1 MLRESEFELRKVL
14 NNTIMEKKSFLED
27 VRRAVLIVAA
37 AFLMAMNI
45 KSFVRAGDLLPG
57 GFSGLTL
64 LLQQVA
70 KTYGNLDLPY
80 SLINFSLNAI
90 PAIISFKYIGKK
102 FTGYSCLMIV
112 LTGIFTDALSGFQM
126 TNDIL
131 LVAVFGGILNACAI
145 SLCLYANA
153 TSGGT
158 DFIAIFF
165 SEKFGIET
173 WNYIFAG
180 NCIILAIA
188 GYLFGWNEALYS
200 IIFQFTSTQVLHTLY
215 KRYQKQTLLIITS
228 KPDEIYEEIREETNH
243 DATLFKGIGCYKK
256 KECNMLYSVVG
267 KDEIKR
273 ITKKIRQIDKNAFIN
288 TMNTQQL
295 TGRFYQRPND

>member
-1 MLRESEFELRKVL
+1 MKKTSMLDSFKR
-14 NNTIMEKKSFLED
+14 TI
-27 VRRAVLIVAA
+27 LIIAA

-57 GFSGLTL
+57 GFNGLTL
-64 LLQQVA
+64 LLQQIA
-70 KTYGNLDLPY
+70 SHFWNIELSY

-90 PAIISFKYIGKK
+90 PVFISFKYIGKK

-112 LTGIFTDALSGFQM
+112 LTGIFTDVLSGFQM

-145 SLCLYANA
+145 SLCLYAHA

-165 SEKFGIET
+165 SEKFSIET

-180 NCIILAIA
+180 NCIILGIA

-200 IIFQFTSTQVLHTLY
+200 IIFQFTSTQVLHLLY

-228 KPDEIYEEIREETNH
+228 TPDEIYEEIRELTNH

-267 KDEIKR
+267 KDEIKL
-273 ITKKIRQIDKNAFIN
+273 ITKKIRQIDPNAFIN
-288 TMNTQQL
+288 AMNTQQV

>member
-1 MLRESEFELRKVL
+1 MKKNKVL
-14 NNTIMEKKSFLED
+14 DDTKRTVFI
-27 VRRAVLIVAA
+27 IAA

-64 LLQQVA
+64 LIQQIA
-70 KTYGNLDLPY
+70 RHFWGLELSY
-80 SLINFSLNAI
+80 SLINFSLNAV
-90 PAIISFKYIGKK
+90 PVFISFKYIGKK
-102 FTGYSCLMIV
+102 FTGYSCLMII
-112 LTGIFTDALSGFQM
+112 LTGIFTDILSGFQM
-126 TNDIL
+126 TDDIL

-180 NCIILAIA
+180 NCIILLIA

-200 IIFQFTSTQVLHTLY
+200 IIFQFTSTQVLHLLY

-228 KPDEIYEEIREETNH
+228 RPDEIYEQIRENTNH

-256 KECNMLYSVVG
+256 HECNMLYSVVG
-267 KDEIKR
+267 RDEIKT
-273 ITKKIRQIDKNAFIN
+273 ITKKIRQIDPDAFIN

>member
-1 MLRESEFELRKVL
+1 MCLSEAKGMEIIMKK
-14 NNTIMEKKSFLED
+14 NNFSDNIKRT
-27 VRRAVLIVAA
+27 ALIIAA
-37 AFLMAMNI
+37 AFIMAMNI

-64 LLQQVA
+64 LIQQIA
-70 KTYGNLDLPY
+70 KHFFDIDFPY
-80 SLINFSLNAI
+80 SLINYSLNAI
-90 PAIISFKYIGKK
+90 PALISYKYIGKK

-126 TNDIL
+126 TDDVL
-131 LVAVFGGILNACAI
+131 LVSVFGGIVSACAV

-165 SEKFGIET
+165 AEKYGIDT
-173 WNYIFAG
+173 FNYIFAG
-180 NCIILAIA
+180 NCMILMIA
-188 GYLFGWNEALYS
+188 GYLFGWDQALYS

-215 KRYQKQTLLIITS
+215 KRYQKQTLLIITA
-228 KPDEIYEEIREETNH
+228 KPDEIYEEIREETHH

-256 KECNMLYSVVG
+256 QECNMLYSVVG
-267 KDEIKR
+267 RDEMKW
-273 ITKKIRQIDKNAFIN
+273 ITKKIHQIDPDAFIN
-288 TMNTQQL
+288 AMNTQQL
-295 TGRFYQRPND
+295 TGRFYKRPND

>member
-1 MLRESEFELRKVL
+1 MRKTAIL
-14 NNTIMEKKSFLED
+14 DNFK
-27 VRRAVLIVAA
+27 RALLIITA

-64 LLQQVA
+64 LIQQIA
-70 KTYGNLDLPY
+70 KHFWDIDLSY

-90 PAIISFKYIGKK
+90 PAFISFKYIGKK
-102 FTGYSCLMIV
+102 FTWYSCLMIV
-112 LTGIFTDALSGFQM
+112 LTGIFTDVLSGFQM

-145 SLCLYANA
+145 SLCLYAHA

-200 IIFQFTSTQVLHTLY
+200 IIFQFTSTQVLHALY

-243 DATLFKGIGCYKK
+243 DATLFKGIGCYKRQ
-256 KECNMLYSVVG
+256 ECNMLYSVVG
-267 KDEIKR
+267 KDEIKL
-273 ITKKIRQIDKNAFIN
+273 ITRKIKQIDPNAFIN
-288 TMNTQQL
+288 TMNTQQI

>member
-1 MLRESEFELRKVL
+1 MKKNTVL
-14 NNTIMEKKSFLED
+14 DD
-27 VRRAVLIVAA
+27 VRRAVLITAA

-45 KSFVRAGDLLPG
+45 KSFVRAGNLLPG
-57 GFSGLTL
+57 GFNGLTL
-64 LLQQVA
+64 LLQQIA
-70 KTYGNLDLPY
+70 RHFWNIELPY
-80 SLINFSLNAI
+80 SLINFSLNAV
-90 PAIISFKYIGKK
+90 PVFISFKHIGKK

-112 LTGIFTDALSGFQM
+112 LTGLFTDILSGFQM

-131 LVAVFGGILNACAI
+131 LVCVFGGILNACAI
-145 SLCLYANA
+145 SICLYAHA

-165 SEKFGIET
+165 SEKYGIET

-188 GYLFGWNEALYS
+188 GYLFGWDEALYS
-200 IIFQFTSTQVLHTLY
+200 IIFQFTSTQVLHLLY
-215 KRYQKQTLLIITS
+215 RRYQKQTLLIITT
-228 KPDEIYEEIREETNH
+228 KPDEIYEQIRENTNH

-256 KECNMLYSVVG
+256 HECNMLYSVVG
-267 KDEIKR
+267 KDEIKT
-273 ITKKIRQIDKNAFIN
+273 ITKKIRQIDPNAFIN

-295 TGRFYQRPND
+295 TGRFYQKPND

>member
-1 MLRESEFELRKVL
+1 MKKNTVL
-14 NNTIMEKKSFLED
+14 DD
-27 VRRAVLIVAA
+27 VKRTALIIAA

-64 LLQQVA
+64 LIQQIA
-70 KTYGNLDLPY
+70 QHFWNLDLSY

-90 PAIISFKYIGKK
+90 PVFISFKHIGRK

-112 LTGIFTDALSGFQM
+112 LTGIFTDILSGFQM
-126 TNDIL
+126 TNDTL
-131 LVAVFGGILNACAI
+131 LVCVFGGILNACAI
-145 SLCLYANA
+145 SLCLYAHA

-165 SEKFGIET
+165 SEKYGIET

-180 NCIILAIA
+180 NCIILLIA

-200 IIFQFTSTQVLHTLY
+200 IIFQFTSTQVLHSLY

-228 KPDEIYEEIREETNH
+228 KPDEIYEQIRKNTNH
-243 DATLFKGIGCYKK
+243 DATLFKGIGC
-256 KECNMLYSVVG
+256 LSL
-267 KDEIKR
+267 IH
-273 ITKKIRQIDKNAFIN
+273 I
-288 TMNTQQL
+288 
-295 TGRFYQRPND
+295 

>member
-1 MLRESEFELRKVL
+1 MKK
-14 NNTIMEKKSFLED
+14 NTLLDDAK
-27 VRRAVLIVAA
+27 RTALIIAA
-37 AFLMAMNI
+37 SFLMAMNI

-64 LLQQVA
+64 LLQQIA
-70 KTYGNLDLPY
+70 RHFWNFELSY
-80 SLINFSLNAI
+80 SLINFSLNAV
-90 PAIISFKYIGKK
+90 PVIISFKYIGKK
-102 FTGYSCLMIV
+102 FTGYSCLMII
-112 LTGIFTDALSGFQM
+112 LTGIFTDILSGFQM
-126 TNDIL
+126 TDDIL
-131 LVAVFGGILNACAI
+131 LVSVFGGILNAFSI

-165 SEKFGIET
+165 SERYGIET

-180 NCIILAIA
+180 NCIILMIA
-188 GYLFGWNEALYS
+188 GYLFGWEEALYS
-200 IIFQFTSTQVLHTLY
+200 IIFQYTSTQVLHFLY

-228 KPDEIYEEIREETNH
+228 KPDEIYQEIRENTNH

-256 KECNMLYSVVG
+256 QECNMLYSVVG
-267 KDEIKR
+267 RDEIKSV
-273 ITKKIRQIDKNAFIN
+273 IKKTKEIDKNAFIN

>member
-1 MLRESEFELRKVL
+1 MKKNKVL
-14 NNTIMEKKSFLED
+14 DDTKRTVFI
-27 VRRAVLIVAA
+27 IVA

-64 LLQQVA
+64 LIQQIA
-70 KTYGNLDLPY
+70 RHFWNLDLSY
-80 SLINFSLNAI
+80 SLINFSLNAV
-90 PAIISFKYIGKK
+90 PVFISFKYIGRK

-112 LTGIFTDALSGFQM
+112 LTGVFTDILSGFQM
-126 TNDIL
+126 TDDIL

-180 NCIILAIA
+180 NCIILLIA

-200 IIFQFTSTQVLHTLY
+200 IIFQFTSTQVLHLLY

-228 KPDEIYEEIREETNH
+228 RPDEIYQEIRRDTNH
-243 DATLFKGIGCYKK
+243 DATLFKGRCCYKK
-256 KECNMLYSVVG
+256 QECNMLYSVVG
-267 KDEIKR
+267 RDEIKT
-273 ITKKIRQIDKNAFIN
+273 ITKKIRQIDPGAFIN

>member
-1 MLRESEFELRKVL
+1 MK
-14 NNTIMEKKSFLED
+14 KKSFLED
-27 VRRAVLIVAA
+27 ARRAVLIVAA

-70 KTYGNLDLPY
+70 KTFWNLELPY

-90 PAIISFKYIGKK
+90 PAFISYKHIGKK

-228 KPDEIYEEIREETNH
+228 KPDEIYEQIREETNH

>member
-1 MLRESEFELRKVL
+1 MGS
-14 NNTIMEKKSFLED
+14 TIMKKNGFLENI
-27 VRRAVLIVAA
+27 RRTVFIVAA
-37 AFLMAMNI
+37 ALLMAMNI

-70 KTYGNLDLPY
+70 KTYWHLELPY

-90 PAIISFKYIGKK
+90 PAFISYKHIGKK

-131 LVAVFGGILNACAI
+131 LVAVFGGILNACAV

-200 IIFQFTSTQVLHTLY
+200 IIFQFTSTQVLHMLY

-228 KPDEIYEEIREETNH
+228 EPDKIYEEIRYETNH
-243 DATLFKGIGCYKK
+243 DATLFKGMGCYKK

-273 ITKKIRQIDKNAFIN
+273 ITKKIRQIDPNAFIN
-288 TMNTQQL
+288 AMNTQQL

>member
-1 MLRESEFELRKVL
+1 MKK
-14 NNTIMEKKSFLED
+14 NTLLDDTK
-27 VRRAVLIVAA
+27 RTALIITAS
-37 AFLMAMNI
+37 FLMAMNI

-64 LLQQVA
+64 LLQQIA
-70 KTYGNLDLPY
+70 RHFWNLELSY
-80 SLINFSLNAI
+80 SLINFSLNAV
-90 PAIISFKYIGKK
+90 PVIISFKYIGKK
-102 FTGYSCLMIV
+102 FTGYSCLMII
-112 LTGIFTDALSGFQM
+112 LTGIFTDILSGFQM
-126 TNDIL
+126 TDDIL
-131 LVAVFGGILNACAI
+131 LVSVFGGILNAFSI

-165 SEKFGIET
+165 SERYGIET
-173 WNYIFAG
+173 WNYIFAA
-180 NCIILAIA
+180 NCIILMIA
-188 GYLFGWNEALYS
+188 GYLFGWEEALYS
-200 IIFQFTSTQVLHTLY
+200 IIFQYTSTQVLHFLY

-228 KPDEIYEEIREETNH
+228 KPDEIYQEIRENTNH

-256 KECNMLYSVVG
+256 QECNMLYSVVG
-267 KDEIKR
+267 RDEIKSV
-273 ITKKIRQIDKNAFIN
+273 IKKTKEIDKNAFIN

>member
-1 MLRESEFELRKVL
+1 MKKNTVL
-14 NNTIMEKKSFLED
+14 DD
-27 VRRAVLIVAA
+27 VKRTALIIAA

-64 LLQQVA
+64 LIQQIA
-70 KTYGNLDLPY
+70 QHFWNLDLSY

-90 PAIISFKYIGKK
+90 PVFISFKHIGRK

-112 LTGIFTDALSGFQM
+112 LTGIFTDSLSGFQM
-126 TNDIL
+126 TNDTL
-131 LVAVFGGILNACAI
+131 LVCVFGGILNACAI
-145 SLCLYANA
+145 SLCLYAHA

-165 SEKFGIET
+165 SEKYGIET

-180 NCIILAIA
+180 NCIILLIA

-200 IIFQFTSTQVLHTLY
+200 IIFQFTSTQVLHSLY

-228 KPDEIYEEIREETNH
+228 KPDEIYEQIRKNTNH
-243 DATLFKGIGCYKK
+243 DATLFKGIGCYRKQ
-256 KECNMLYSVVG
+256 ECNMLYSVVG
-267 KDEIKR
+267 RDEIKT
-273 ITKKIRQIDKNAFIN
+273 ITKKIRQIDPNAFIN

>member
-1 MLRESEFELRKVL
+1 MKKTAVL
-14 NNTIMEKKSFLED
+14 DDIK
-27 VRRAVLIVAA
+27 RAALIVAA
-37 AFLMAMNI
+37 ALLMAMNI

-57 GFSGLTL
+57 GFNGLTL
-64 LLQQVA
+64 LIQQI
-70 KTYGNLDLPY
+70 TRHFWSIDLSY
-80 SLINFSLNAI
+80 SLINFSLNAV
-90 PAIISFKYIGKK
+90 PVFISFKYIGKK

-112 LTGIFTDALSGFQM
+112 LTGIFTDIFSGFQV
-126 TNDIL
+126 TNDVL

-145 SLCLYANA
+145 YLCLYAHA

-165 SEKFGIET
+165 SEKFGIDT
-173 WNYIFAG
+173 WNYIFFG
-180 NCIILAIA
+180 NCVILAIA
-188 GYLFGWNEALYS
+188 GYLFDWNEALYS
-200 IIFQFTSTQVLHTLY
+200 IIFQYTSTQVLHLLY

-228 KPDEIYEEIREETNH
+228 KPDEIYEEIREQTNH

-267 KDEIKR
+267 KDEIKS
-273 ITKKIRQIDKNAFIN
+273 ITKKIRQIDPGAFIN
-288 TMNTQQL
+288 AMNTQQV

>member
-1 MLRESEFELRKVL
+1 MRKTAIL
-14 NNTIMEKKSFLED
+14 DNFK
-27 VRRAVLIVAA
+27 RALLIITA

-64 LLQQVA
+64 LIQQIA
-70 KTYGNLDLPY
+70 KHFWNIDLSY
-80 SLINFSLNAI
+80 SLINFSLNAV
-90 PAIISFKYIGKK
+90 PAFISFKYIGKK
-102 FTGYSCLMIV
+102 FTWYSCLMIV
-112 LTGIFTDALSGFQM
+112 LTGIFTDVLSGFQM

-145 SLCLYANA
+145 SLCLYAHA

-200 IIFQFTSTQVLHTLY
+200 IIFQFTSTQVLHALY

-243 DATLFKGIGCYKK
+243 DATLFKGIGCYKRQ
-256 KECNMLYSVVG
+256 ECNMLYSVVG
-267 KDEIKR
+267 KDEIKL
-273 ITKKIRQIDKNAFIN
+273 ITRKIKQIDPNAFIN
-288 TMNTQQL
+288 TLNTQQI

>member
-1 MLRESEFELRKVL
+1 MK
-14 NNTIMEKKSFLED
+14 KKSFLKD
-27 VRRAVLIVAA
+27 IRRTVFIVAA

-45 KSFVRAGDLLPG
+45 KSFVRAGELLPG

-70 KTYGNLDLPY
+70 KTFWNLELPY

-90 PAIISFKYIGKK
+90 PAFISYKHIGKK

-267 KDEIKR
+267 KDEIKK
-273 ITKKIRQIDKNAFIN
+273 ITKKIRQIDSNAFIN

>member
-1 MLRESEFELRKVL
+1 MKK
-14 NNTIMEKKSFLED
+14 NTLLDDAK
-27 VRRAVLIVAA
+27 RTALIIAA
-37 AFLMAMNI
+37 SFLMAMNI

-64 LLQQVA
+64 LLQQIA
-70 KTYGNLDLPY
+70 RHFGNLELSY
-80 SLINFSLNAI
+80 SLINFSLNAV
-90 PAIISFKYIGKK
+90 PVIISFKYIGKK
-102 FTGYSCLMIV
+102 FTGYSCLMII
-112 LTGIFTDALSGFQM
+112 LTGIFTDVLSGFQM

-131 LVAVFGGILNACAI
+131 LVSVFGGILNAFSI

-165 SEKFGIET
+165 SEKYGIET

-180 NCIILAIA
+180 NCIILLIA
-188 GYLFGWNEALYS
+188 GYLFGWEEALYS
-200 IIFQFTSTQVLHTLY
+200 IIFQYTSTQVLHFLY

-228 KPDEIYEEIREETNH
+228 KPDEIYQEIRENTNH

-256 KECNMLYSVVG
+256 QECNMLYSVVG
-267 KDEIKR
+267 RDEIKSV
-273 ITKKIRQIDKNAFIN
+273 IKKTKEIDKNAFIN

>member
-1 MLRESEFELRKVL
+1 MK
-14 NNTIMEKKSFLED
+14 KKSFLED

-70 KTYGNLDLPY
+70 KTFWNLELPY

-90 PAIISFKYIGKK
+90 PAFISYKHIGKK

-228 KPDEIYEEIREETNH
+228 KPDEIYEQIREETNH

>member
-1 MLRESEFELRKVL
+1 M
-14 NNTIMEKKSFLED
+14 KKKGFLD
-27 VRRAVLIVAA
+27 DIRRTVLIVAA
-37 AFLMAMNI
+37 ALLMAMNI

-57 GFSGLTL
+57 GFNGLTL
-64 LLQQVA
+64 LLQQIA
-70 KTYGNLDLPY
+70 KHFWKLDLSY

-90 PAIISFKYIGKK
+90 PVYISFKHIGKK

-112 LTGIFTDALSGFQM
+112 LTGIFTDILTGFQM

-145 SLCLYANA
+145 SLCLYAHA

-188 GYLFGWNEALYS
+188 GYLFDWNEALYS
-200 IIFQFTSTQVLHTLY
+200 IIFQFTSTQVLHMLY

-256 KECNMLYSVVG
+256 RECNMLYSVVG

-273 ITKKIRQIDKNAFIN
+273 ITKKIRQIDPNAFIN